1 MNERAMCAMFMAFM
15 TCFCFSPPGSSPPA
29 DSALMFIGILTALQS
44 HDLAESMLVGLAAGA
59 WCLHVYMYTYARL
72 LARHVTLVLCLP
84 IAELFQTELFPFN
97 FIFMCEGPLIY
108 VWLYPLIYVCL
119 LFFSSNVNTATPDH
133 FSAWFPQSRKGY
145 KMTS

>member
-1 MNERAMCAMFMAFM
+1 VTILCTLHLRAKRIPNKAGKRRFF
-15 TCFCFSPPGSSPPA
+15 
-29 DSALMFIGILTALQS
+29 DSA
-44 HDLAESMLVGLAAGA
+44 
-59 WCLHVYMYTYARL
+59 
-72 LARHVTLVLCLP
+72 

-97 FIFMCEGPLIY
+97 FIFMCDGPLIY